1 MTSMLQ
7 VQMLLCL
14 SANDIHVFGTG
25 VTYPSLCWW
34 HITGTGVTVSD
45 VTACALML
53 QGGKM
58 ETADTDWQC
67 DTDVC

>member
-1 MTSMLQ
+1 MLQ

-14 SANDIHVFGTG
+14 SASDIHVFGTG

-34 HITGTGVTVSD
+34 HVTGTGVTVSD
-45 VTACALML
+45 VTVCALML
-53 QGGKM
+53 QCGKM
-58 ETADTDWQC
+58 ETADIDWQC